1 MQLCLHFSGK
11 FAEYMADVVIIPV
24 RVALG
29 ERTEFS
35 KVISGIS
42 NYITKDVHTNMSS
55 FIFFPEET
63 GLGSFYNLQ
72 RTTCFQ

>member
-1 MQLCLHFSGK
+1 
-11 FAEYMADVVIIPV
+11 MADVVIIPV

-29 ERTEFS
+29 ERIEFS

-63 GLGSFYNLQ
+63 RLE
-72 RTTCFQ
+72 

>member
-1 MQLCLHFSGK
+1 
-11 FAEYMADVVIIPV
+11 MADVVIIPV

-35 KVISGIS
+35 KVFSGIS
-42 NYITKDVHTNMSS
+42 NYIIKDGVHTNMSS

-63 GLGSFYNLQ
+63 RLE
-72 RTTCFQ
+72 